1 MERRLVTLDHFAD
14 ERRDMNLTDRAL
26 AILNFKLSPKSWR
39 GLVDELSVEQ
49 GCAQSKNRYH
59 EVHLYCRAGL
69 TERRRLLSLAGRYRL
84 WADRFRFTHERR
96 NGQLI
101 AIEGEDAREELMLGT
116 HWYMPVELSG
126 AMASKLLA
134 VTEQL
139 DIDVE
144 RIRVERPMG
153 RSPARVAERT
163 DRGWWEAH
171 LSVVHDDQFSESL
184 RCEGIRDVSRK
195 VDFVSGE
202 SLKQGFVN
210 IEARDQ
216 SVRRFAATCTDV
228 AQTLSQHTGRKAIA
242 SLEEVL
248 MDLPMASFN

>member
-1 MERRLVTLDHFAD
+1 
-14 ERRDMNLTDRAL
+14 MNLSDRAL
-26 AILNFKLSPKSWR
+26 AILNFKLSAKSWR
-39 GLVDELSVEQ
+39 ELVNELSVEH

-59 EVHLYCRAGL
+59 EVHLYCRAGPS
-69 TERRRLLSLAGRYRL
+69 ERRRLLSLAERYRL

-96 NGQLI
+96 NGHLI
-101 AIEGEDAREELMLGT
+101 PIEDEAARDELMLGT

-153 RSPARVAERT
+153 RSPARVAERSAM
-163 DRGWWEAH
+163 GWWEAH
-171 LSVVHDDQFSESL
+171 LSIVHDDQFSEILHS
-184 RCEGIRDVSRK
+184 EGIRDISRK
-195 VDFVSGE
+195 VDFVTGE
-202 SLKQGFVN
+202 VLKQGYVN

-216 SVRRFAATCTDV
+216 TARQFATTCANV
-228 AQTLSQHTGRKAIA
+228 VQSLGQRSGQHAIA

-248 MDLPMASFN
+248 MDLPRAMAN

>member
-1 MERRLVTLDHFAD
+1 MTLDHFAN
-14 ERRDMNLTDRAL
+14 ERRDVNLSDRAL
-26 AILNFKLSPKSWR
+26 AILNFKLRPKTWR
-39 GLVDELSVEQ
+39 GLIEELSVEH
-49 GCAQSKNRYH
+49 GCAQSKNHYH

-69 TERRRLLSLAGRYRL
+69 AERRRLISLAGRYRL

-144 RIRVERPMG
+144 RIRVERPIG

-163 DRGWWEAH
+163 DMGWWEAH
-171 LSVVHDDQFSESL
+171 LSVVHDGQFSEIL
-184 RCEGIRDVSRK
+184 HREGIRDISQK
-195 VDFVSGE
+195 IDFVTGE
-202 SLKQGFVN
+202 VLKQGYVN
-210 IEARDQ
+210 LEARDQ
-216 SVRRFAATCTDV
+216 TARQFATTCANV
-228 AQTLSQHTGRKAIA
+228 VQSLGQRSGKHAVA

-248 MDLPMASFN
+248 IDLPSAMAN